1 MKKQITLLAIL
12 ISFVL
17 MYGSA
22 IAFPLGTTVTYPPS
36 ILGWDYKEHI
46 DFYEIGGLSDG
57 YRLGD
62 DGRYP
67 ASMNYSHLLPGEFN
81 SATCNVTEAYLAI
94 TASMIDECGNEV
106 FVEGEWQG
114 NLNTTW
120 TWIFYTPITIFN
132 LIDLPSE
139 AWSGE
144 ELNIQ
149 INANEGK
156 LKIHSSV
163 FAMNYECTN
172 EPIPEPLTI
181 CMVGLGLVGIAYT
194 RRKK

>member
-1 MKKQITLLAIL
+1 
-12 ISFVL
+12 

-22 IAFPLGTTVTYPPS
+22 LAFPLGTTVTYPPS
-36 ILGWDYKEHI
+36 ILNWDYKEHI
-46 DFYEIGGLSDG
+46 DFYEIGGESDG
-57 YRLGD
+57 YRLGNN
-62 DGRYP
+62 GLFP

-81 SATCNVTEAYLAI
+81 SETCNVTAAYLAI

-120 TWIFYTPITIFN
+120 TLIFYPPITIFD
-132 LIDLPSE
+132 LIDLPPV
-139 AWSGE
+139 AWDGK

-149 INANEGK
+149 INADERK

-163 FAMNYECTN
+163 FAMNYECAN